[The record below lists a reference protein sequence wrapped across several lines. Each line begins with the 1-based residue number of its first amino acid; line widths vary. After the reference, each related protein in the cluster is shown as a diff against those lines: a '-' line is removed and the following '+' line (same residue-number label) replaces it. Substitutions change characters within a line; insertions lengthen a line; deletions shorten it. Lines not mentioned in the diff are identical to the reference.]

1 MTVKEMEP
9 VRATASALFLSFPFF
24 ASGVRSDRR
33 RVKRSTPLAPKANQR
48 RPVAATRSRAYFS
61 LWNNNRHNIAAV
73 RIQALERLSPGGSL
87 SVCSHIY
94 GPYRK
99 FSVGRSHL

>member
-33 RVKRSTPLAPKANQR
+33 RVKRSTPLAPKARTRLCQSR
-48 RPVAATRSRAYFS
+48 QVLGKHALKLCPVDLS
-61 LWNNNRHNIAAV
+61 LT
-73 RIQALERLSPGGSL
+73 
-87 SVCSHIY
+87 
-94 GPYRK
+94 
-99 FSVGRSHL
+99 